1 MAMPVQQNM
10 AASVPKNMATSAQ
23 KDETARVQTAAAPLL
38 QVRGLVKHF
47 PSGGGWLGA
56 RKQIVHAVNG
66 VSFDVARGQSLGLVG
81 ESGCGKSTV
90 ARTLLRL
97 IEPDAGSIHFDGQDL
112 AAANAAQL
120 RALRR
125 RMQIIFQDPYAS
137 LNPRLTVRQTLS
149 EPLRVHGLG
158 DAAKIDAKV
167 SRTIREV
174 GLPLSALDRYPH
186 EFSGGQRQRIG
197 IARALVLDPQ
207 LIVADEPVSALDVS
221 VQAQILQLLERLKQE
236 RGLSFVFV
244 SHDLGVV
251 RHFCDTV
258 CVMYLGRIIEQGPT
272 RQVLD
277 APQHPYSRVLRDSSP
292 VPDPR
297 ARITLAKITGE
308 IPAPTH
314 LPPGCTFHPR
324 CAYARPDCS
333 TRIPELEHRV
343 GGADRAAACFYPL
356 VSPD

>member
-1 MAMPVQQNM
+1 M
-10 AASVPKNMATSAQ
+10 S
-23 KDETARVQTAAAPLL
+23 DLL
-38 QVRGLVKHF
+38 QVRNLVKRF
-47 PSGGGWLGA
+47 ESGGGLLGGP
-56 RKQIVHAVNG
+56 RQVVRAVND
-66 VSFDVARGQSLGLVG
+66 VSFGVARGQSLGLVG

-97 IEPDAGSIHFDGQDL
+97 IEPDEGSIHFDGQDL
-112 AAANAAQL
+112 RRASAGEL
-120 RALRR
+120 RTLRQR
-125 RMQIIFQDPYAS
+125 IQIVFQDPYAS
-137 LNPRLTVRQTLS
+137 LNPRRTVRQALS
-149 EPLRVHGLG
+149 EPLRVHRLG
-158 DAAKIDAKV
+158 DARQIAEKIE
-167 SRTIREV
+167 RTIQEV
-174 GLPLSALDRYPH
+174 GLPVSALDRYPH

-197 IARALVLDPQ
+197 IARALVLDPD

-221 VQAQILQLLERLKQE
+221 VQAQILQLLERLKAE

-272 RQVLD
+272 ARVLD
-277 APQHPYSRVLRDSSP
+277 HPLHPYSRVLRDSSP

-297 ARITLAKITGE
+297 ARIRLARIEGE

-324 CAYARPDCS
+324 CARAQPNCKTDVPPLQAL
-333 TRIPELEHRV
+333 TPE
-343 GGADRAAACFYPL
+343 RAAACFYPL
-356 VSPD
+356 VEQG

>member
-1 MAMPVQQNM
+1 MNDIDLPVRDGRDAVAN
-10 AASVPKNMATSAQ
+10 
-23 KDETARVQTAAAPLL
+23 DDAPLL
-38 QVRGLVKHF
+38 RVRGLVKHF
-47 PSGGGWLGA
+47 HSGGGLLGG
-56 RKQIVHAVNG
+56 RKQTVHAVNG
-66 VSFDVARGQSLGLVG
+66 VSFDVGRGQSLGLVG

-90 ARTLLRL
+90 ARLLLRL
-97 IEPDAGSIHFDGQDL
+97 IERDSGEVHFDGQDVG
-112 AAANAAQL
+112 AAGAARM
-120 RALRR
+120 RALRQ
-125 RMQIIFQDPYAS
+125 RMQIVFQDPYAS
-137 LNPRLTVRQTLS
+137 LNPRRTVRQALS
-149 EPLRVHGLG
+149 EPLHVHGMG
-158 DAAKIDAKV
+158 DAARIEAKI
-167 SRTIREV
+167 SQTIQEV

-221 VQAQILQLLERLKQE
+221 VQAQILQLLERLKRE

-277 APQHPYSRVLRDSSP
+277 APRHPYSRVLRDSSP

-297 ARITLAKITGE
+297 ARIALAKITGE
-308 IPAPTH
+308 IPAPTR
-314 LPPGCTFHPR
+314 LPSGCTFHPR
-324 CAYARPDCS
+324 CGRARPDCA
-333 TRIPELEHRV
+333 TRIPELAGHAAGDDRRV
-343 GGADRAAACFYPL
+343 ACFYPL
-356 VSPD
+356 DAAE